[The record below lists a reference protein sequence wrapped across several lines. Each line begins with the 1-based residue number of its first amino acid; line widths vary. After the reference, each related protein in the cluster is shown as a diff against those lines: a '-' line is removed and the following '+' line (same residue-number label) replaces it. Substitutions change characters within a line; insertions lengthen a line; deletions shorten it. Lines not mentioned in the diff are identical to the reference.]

1 VTSYSKL
8 DIFLYNLGL
17 QRMFDISFTADTAVI
32 TICKTMKTK
41 TILLSLLFLFLS
53 CASEKSKQVN
63 SVRDI
68 KVGQSKTEISRLF
81 PAPDEIQH
89 ISKTSEI
96 IWGPEE
102 AFWDEIPIGTKM
114 EIWIYGKKDSLTR
127 LYFLDDNDT
136 LAYKVTEPKGVVYEQ
151 SR

>member
-1 VTSYSKL
+1 MKSKVL
-8 DIFLYNLGL
+8 K
-17 QRMFDISFTADTAVI
+17 ISF
-32 TICKTMKTK
+32 
-41 TILLSLLFLFLS
+41 LFIFLS
-53 CASEKSKQVN
+53 CAGEKSNQLN

-68 KVGQSKTEISRLF
+68 KVGQSKAEISRLL

-89 ISKTSEI
+89 ISKTTEI

-114 EIWIYGKKDSLTR
+114 EIWVYGNKDSLTR

-136 LAYKVTEPKGVVYEQ
+136 LAYKVTEPKGVVYEPSQ
-151 SR
+151 